1 MRLKVKPEPN
11 FFDKKTIIEFAWIP
25 IRVENNIIW
34 LEKYERTYRYTKDSV
49 WEYYYWEEIGKKLIN
64 KKD

>member
-11 FFDKKTIIEFAWIP
+11 FFDKKTIIEFSWIP

-34 LEKYERTYRYTKDSV
+34 LEKYECTYRYTKDSY
-49 WEYYYWEEIGKKLIN
+49 WDYYYWEEIDKKLIN

>member
-11 FFDKKTIIEFAWIP
+11 FFDKKTTIEFAWIP

>member
-49 WEYYYWEEIGKKLIN
+49 WEYYYWEEIDKKLIN

>member
-11 FFDKKTIIEFAWIP
+11 FFDKKTVTKFAYLPTRIDDT
-25 IRVENNIIW
+25 IVW
-34 LEKYERTYRYTKDSV
+34 LEKYECTYRYTKDSF
-49 WEYYYWEEIGKKLIN
+49 WEYYYWEEIDKKLMN

>member
-1 MRLKVKPEPN
+1 MRLKIKPEPN
-11 FFDKKTIIEFAWIP
+11 FFDKKTIIEFSWIP

-34 LEKYERTYRYTKDSV
+34 LEKYECTYRYTKDSY
-49 WEYYYWEEIGKKLIN
+49 WDYYYWEEIDKKLIN